1 MPTPEPR
8 APIPRA
14 LALAAA
20 AWLAG
25 CTALPGLLGADDP
38 RAPASLAPAASPA
51 PRPAARP
58 DAGVAPAQSPLGQ
71 YYARLE
77 AEYRSRGLL
86 RTDDGS
92 RDAPVSAGRLAAI
105 WTEVALRE
113 EHFGG
118 RAPSPAPLRRF
129 TAPVALQIEF
139 GPSVPAAMRTADRAQ
154 VGALA
159 ARLALAAR
167 HPIRLLPQGA
177 GGANFH
183 VLVLTE
189 DERRA
194 AGPRLAALVPGIDE
208 GAVRL
213 IVDMPREVHCL
224 ALSFARGGGAALTE
238 AVAVIR
244 AEHPDLTRLACYHEE
259 IAQGLGLAADSPRAR
274 PSVFNDD
281 QEFALLTALDL
292 LMLRLH
298 YDPRL
303 SPGLREREAAPI
315 ALAIASELA
324 AGES

>member
-1 MPTPEPR
+1 MPTPEPL
-8 APIPRA
+8 ALTSRA

-20 AWLAG
+20 IGLGG
-25 CTALPGLLGADDP
+25 CAALPGLFETDD
-38 RAPASLAPAASPA
+38 RGGPAALAPQASPA
-51 PRPAARP
+51 PPPAARP
-58 DAGVAPAQSPLGQ
+58 APGAAPGQSALGAF
-71 YYARLE
+71 YARLE
-77 AEYRSRGLL
+77 ADYRSRGLL
-86 RTDDGS
+86 RTDDGR
-92 RDAPVSAGRLAAI
+92 RDVPVSAGRLAAI

-113 EHFGG
+113 EDHGG
-118 RAPSPAPLRRF
+118 GASAPAPLRRF
-129 TAPVALQIEF
+129 AAPVALQVEF
-139 GPSVPAAMRTADRAQ
+139 GPSVPAAVRTADRAQ

-159 ARLALAAR
+159 ARLAAAAR
-167 HPIRLLPQGA
+167 HPIRLLPAGA

-183 VLVLTE
+183 ILVLSE

-194 AGPRLAALVPGIDE
+194 AGPRLAVLVPGIDAA
-208 GAVRL
+208 AVRL
-213 IVDMPREVHCL
+213 ITDMPPEIYCL
-224 ALSFARGGGAALTE
+224 ALSFARDGGATLTE